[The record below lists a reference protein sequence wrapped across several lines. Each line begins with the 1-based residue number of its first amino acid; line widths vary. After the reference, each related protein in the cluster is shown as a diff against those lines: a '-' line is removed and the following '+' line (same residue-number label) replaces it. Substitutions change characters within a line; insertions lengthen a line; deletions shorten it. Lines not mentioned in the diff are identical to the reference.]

1 MKIKHVWVFV
11 IVIFFILICSPL
23 YAQDLPEII
32 KKIEPS
38 VVVIFTYDKRGNGI
52 AQGSGFIINKKGDVI
67 TNYHVI
73 EGAFKAEVKT
83 IKGNVYPIKKVL
95 ADDKDSD
102 IVYVSTGL
110 SQSEIFPIDIVS
122 ALPDV
127 GEKVIVIG
135 SPLGLEQTVTDGIV
149 SAVREIEGFGRII
162 QISAPISPGSSGSP
176 VVNLQGQVIGIATFQ
191 MIEGQNLNFAIPGK
205 RIINLKPGSG
215 KDLQEIKED
224 YIRPEDAHRYVG
236 EVVTVCGYVA
246 STKYASKSKGQPTFL
261 NLDKPYPDQIFIVV
275 IWGNKRHLFN
285 RPPEKKYKGKNI
297 CVTGQIIIYRGIP
310 EIIVDNPAQILIR

>member
-1 MKIKHVWVFV
+1 MVKIKHVWIFV
-11 IVIFFILICSPL
+11 LGIFLGFSSI

-52 AQGSGFIINKKGDVI
+52 AQGSGFIINNKGDVI

-73 EGAFKAEVKT
+73 EGAYKAEVKT

-95 ADDKDSD
+95 ADDKESD
-102 IVYVSTGL
+102 IVHVSTGL
-110 SQSEIFPIDIVS
+110 SQSEIFPIDIAS
-122 ALPDV
+122 TFPDV

-149 SAVREIEGFGRII
+149 SAIREIEGFGKII

-176 VVNLQGQVIGIATFQ
+176 VVNVKGQVIGIATFQ
-191 MIEGQNLNFAIPGK
+191 MIEGQNLNFAIPGE
-205 RIINLKPGSG
+205 RIVSLKPGSG
-215 KDLQEIKED
+215 KGLQEIKED
-224 YIRPEDAHRYVG
+224 YIRPEDASKYVG
-236 EVVTVCGYVA
+236 EVITVCGYVV

-275 IWGNKRHLFN
+275 IWGNDRHLFN

-310 EIIVDNPAQILIR
+310 EIIVEDPSQIIIR